1 MEGIIMKMK
10 QCKTCNNQIASN
22 AKSCPNCGAKNK
34 KPIYKRAWFIILA
47 VIIVG
52 SIGANLGDSNTVVTT
67 NNSTNTTK
75 QEATNNNDES
85 TKQETTN
92 NNDESTKQS
101 DSKVPAE
108 YTSALKKAEIYSD
121 TMYMSKSGIYNQLT
135 SEHGEKFSEEAAQ
148 YAIDNINADWNKNA
162 LEKAKVYQDE
172 MSMSPAAIEDQLK
185 SEHGENFTADEASYA
200 VEHLND

>member
-1 MEGIIMKMK
+1 
-10 QCKTCNNQIASN
+10 
-22 AKSCPNCGAKNK
+22 
-34 KPIYKRAWFIILA
+34 
-47 VIIVG
+47 
-52 SIGANLGDSNTVVTT
+52 
-67 NNSTNTTK
+67 
-75 QEATNNNDES
+75 
-85 TKQETTN
+85 
-92 NNDESTKQS
+92 
-101 DSKVPAE
+101 
-108 YTSALKKAEIYSD
+108 
-121 TMYMSKSGIYNQLT
+121 MYMSKSGIYNQLT

>member
-1 MEGIIMKMK
+1 MKMK
-10 QCKTCNNQIASN
+10 QCKTCSNQIASN

-34 KPIYKRAWFIILA
+34 KPIYKRAWFIILI

-52 SIGANLGDSNTVVTT
+52 SIGANLGDSSETVST
-67 NNSTNTTK
+67 NNSSNTTK
-75 QEATNNNDES
+75 QETTSNNVES
-85 TKQETTN
+85 A
-92 NNDESTKQS
+92 KQS

-108 YTSALKKAEIYSD
+108 YKSALKKAEIYSD

-162 LEKAKVYQDE
+162 LEKAKVYQDD

-185 SEHGENFTADEASYA
+185 SEHGEKFTADEASYA